1 MSDIIDIAPVDLV
14 DTSKE
19 YQKSQLDVGTVLKQ
33 QLEDKNVSAVGP
45 LEKIYKADIY
55 GDIKEASETV
65 VNNKLDIASS
75 YLGEP
80 VVNDDWNAS
89 DYGLVFTLERSKS
102 FINRQKRFLKNYPEG
117 QYVRQSVSLGNKDYD
132 LEFYKRNKNDKEFKL
147 VEPFGFEMSD
157 FAEAGGN
164 VINLQTAGEAGGMFL
179 GSALNKITRGA
190 MPVTPFV
197 IGGSFLGRKGD
208 KFLDAQMG
216 YPEEEFTEPF
226 NFKNFFLNYN
236 DILTSGIAGGFYL
249 TTSLVGDALLYGKGP
264 GKIDLAPEL
273 TQMADELGLSPL
285 LFAQLAVNPQIR
297 NIYSQAGGFSKR
309 VSANRQRQIES
320 VMEALQNDKTFK
332 NLKLVDGSGSK
343 VGPVV
348 TFQDLVDAQSVI
360 AKEIKDG
367 LKINFDIKKGFATQA
382 EADQALKGLVTNFN
396 KINKKFETK
405 FMNGAINSKN
415 ANGFADGSFNL
426 KNLVD
431 QNFTK
436 EMNKL
441 ISKVVYDVDG
451 PFGSQTVKAAYK
463 SYKDIPE
470 LSKAYTAM
478 KKIAKGGN
486 TNFAISPKGA
496 ADNLKT
502 LYTIREDL
510 FKLMH
515 NKKYIDNPE
524 VLMAARKMHERL
536 LYYLDPENKLMTGGK
551 SFVGNI
557 KLLNSMHTQ
566 KEVVGAMDFIREG
579 FLEGTDMSKFVQAF
593 VQPGKHTNF
602 NAIKEMLRLPEGTDI
617 SKADQAGMDKI
628 VDIMK
633 NYWITSTFKSP
644 NADQI
649 LDDFMRLDP
658 QSLKTIFNVDNISAV
673 QNKVDSLKLLSKK
686 ANNLENSILGKS
698 VSENATANEFLT
710 GIINAAK
717 KGDYGTSAS
726 MDDLIKSLGGINS
739 SAVNDVRN
747 NIIKKIFKD
756 SLQVSEEAGPKM
768 LQEILDS
775 AKFADN
781 VKVLREDVNLSKFFT
796 QEQFD
801 ALKVFEQYSRAIGGQ
816 LDSGGSIARGAET
829 AQIVQKFQ
837 LVDAGLNI
845 LKYDLA
851 AYLLSR
857 PQLSGIIKNIKPG
870 EKLSDYNIMLLTSAI
885 VGAQTELT
893 EKATDSDKFNDQGI
907 VDVAPAEDKTSQMAP
922 TPKISFEPSPVN
934 QASRLSNANI
944 ANPVG
949 MQGRPTDNI
958 NPNTMAKGAA
968 LFNKPG
974 EITFAAQ
981 GGIMNAR
988 KPIQRVA

>member
-1 MSDIIDIAPVDLV
+1 V
-14 DTSKE
+14 
-19 YQKSQLDVGTVLKQ
+19 
-33 QLEDKNVSAVGP
+33 
-45 LEKIYKADIY
+45 
-55 GDIKEASETV
+55 
-65 VNNKLDIASS
+65 
-75 YLGEP
+75 
-80 VVNDDWNAS
+80 
-89 DYGLVFTLERSKS
+89 
-102 FINRQKRFLKNYPEG
+102 
-117 QYVRQSVSLGNKDYD
+117 
-132 LEFYKRNKNDKEFKL
+132 
-147 VEPFGFEMSD
+147 
-157 FAEAGGN
+157 
-164 VINLQTAGEAGGMFL
+164 
-179 GSALNKITRGA
+179 
-190 MPVTPFV
+190 
-197 IGGSFLGRKGD
+197 
-208 KFLDAQMG
+208 
-216 YPEEEFTEPF
+216 
-226 NFKNFFLNYN
+226 
-236 DILTSGIAGGFYL
+236 
-249 TTSLVGDALLYGKGP
+249 
-264 GKIDLAPEL
+264 
-273 TQMADELGLSPL
+273 
-285 LFAQLAVNPQIR
+285 
-297 NIYSQAGGFSKR
+297 
-309 VSANRQRQIES
+309 
-320 VMEALQNDKTFK
+320 
-332 NLKLVDGSGSK
+332 
-343 VGPVV
+343 
-348 TFQDLVDAQSVI
+348 
-360 AKEIKDG
+360 
-367 LKINFDIKKGFATQA
+367 
-382 EADQALKGLVTNFN
+382 
-396 KINKKFETK
+396 
-405 FMNGAINSKN
+405 
-415 ANGFADGSFNL
+415 
-426 KNLVD
+426 NLVD

-658 QSLKTIFNVDNISAV
+658 QSLKTIFNVDNMSAV

-698 VSENATANEFLT
+698 VSQNATANEFLT

-717 KGDYGTSAS
+717 KGDYGTSES

-739 SAVNDVRN
+739 SAVNDIRN

-756 SLQVSEEAGPKM
+756 SLQVSEEGGPKM

-775 AKFADN
+775 GNF
-781 VKVLREDVNLSKFFT
+781 L
-796 QEQFD
+796 
-801 ALKVFEQYSRAIGGQ
+801 
-816 LDSGGSIARGAET
+816 
-829 AQIVQKFQ
+829 
-837 LVDAGLNI
+837 
-845 LKYDLA
+845 
-851 AYLLSR
+851 
-857 PQLSGIIKNIKPG
+857 
-870 EKLSDYNIMLLTSAI
+870 EKM
-885 VGAQTELT
+885 
-893 EKATDSDKFNDQGI
+893 
-907 VDVAPAEDKTSQMAP
+907 
-922 TPKISFEPSPVN
+922 
-934 QASRLSNANI
+934 
-944 ANPVG
+944 
-949 MQGRPTDNI
+949 
-958 NPNTMAKGAA
+958 
-968 LFNKPG
+968 
-974 EITFAAQ
+974 
-981 GGIMNAR
+981 
-988 KPIQRVA
+988 